1 MMKRLKICCF
11 LGLALLLLTLPVR
24 GAELPPEVEQAL
36 PREAGQLLKDVDHWD
51 VNSFPEG
58 LCAIWN
64 HLRKDVNTVLR
75 RQTRG
80 AVSVL
85 LVAVLVFD
93 RHYLGVATL
102 INLFLTGYIV
112 DFCEQTLHRLA
123 GEPSMA
129 GRIVYLIAGIVLMC
143 AASSLYFTAD
153 LGVSTYDFVALYLS
167 KIQQKVPFR
176 LVRILTDLV
185 CVSVGF
191 ALGFAPGVG
200 TLVTAFFMGPLIS
213 YFNIHLAEPMRSG
226 RRLGGVKEKRT

>member
-1 MMKRLKICCF
+1 MGDWKTSVRAFFRPGEQRRRLMMAVLGVVICAASVALFKQAAFGTDPFQSMCN
-11 LGLALLLLTLPVR
+11 GLNRVIPISFGTLY
-24 GAELPPEVEQAL
+24 
-36 PREAGQLLKDVDHWD
+36 
-51 VNSFPEG
+51 
-58 LCAIWN
+58 
-64 HLRKDVNTVLR
+64 VLIN
-75 RQTRG
+75 
-80 AVSVL
+80 AVL

-112 DFCEQTLHRLA
+112 DFCEGLLRRLA
-123 GEPSMA
+123 GEPSMV
-129 GRIVYLIAGIVLMC
+129 GRIVCLIAGIVLMC

-213 YFNIHLAEPMRSG
+213 YFNVHLAEPMRSG
-226 RRLGGVKEKRT
+226 RRLGGAKEKRT

>member
-1 MMKRLKICCF
+1 MLIN
-11 LGLALLLLTLPVR
+11 A
-24 GAELPPEVEQAL
+24 
-36 PREAGQLLKDVDHWD
+36 
-51 VNSFPEG
+51 
-58 LCAIWN
+58 
-64 HLRKDVNTVLR
+64 
-75 RQTRG
+75 
-80 AVSVL
+80 VL

-123 GEPSMA
+123 GEPSMT

-213 YFNIHLAEPMRSG
+213 YFNVHLAEPMRSG
-226 RRLGGVKEKRT
+226 RRLGGAKEKMA

>member
-1 MMKRLKICCF
+1 MGDWKISARAFFCPGEQRRRLIMAVLGVVICAASVALFKQAAFGTDPFQSLCN
-11 LGLALLLLTLPVR
+11 GLNRVIPIQFGTLY
-24 GAELPPEVEQAL
+24 
-36 PREAGQLLKDVDHWD
+36 
-51 VNSFPEG
+51 
-58 LCAIWN
+58 
-64 HLRKDVNTVLR
+64 VLIN
-75 RQTRG
+75 
-80 AVSVL
+80 AVL

-112 DFCEQTLHRLA
+112 DFCEGLMRRLA
-123 GEPSMA
+123 GAPSMA
-129 GRIVYLIAGIVLMC
+129 GRIVCLVAGIVLMC

-176 LVRILTDLV
+176 IVRILTDLV

-213 YFNIHLAEPMRSG
+213 YFNVHLAEPMRSG
-226 RRLGGVKEKRT
+226 RRLGGAKEKRA